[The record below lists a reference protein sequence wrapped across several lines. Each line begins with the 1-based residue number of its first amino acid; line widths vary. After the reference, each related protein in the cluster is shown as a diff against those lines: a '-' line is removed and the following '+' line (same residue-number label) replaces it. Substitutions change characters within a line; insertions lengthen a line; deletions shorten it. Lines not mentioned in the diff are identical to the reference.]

1 MILTP
6 TATQN
11 IFDRFTYTALDLLPV
26 KPFDK
31 LTYDDAKKLFN
42 PKPRAR
48 LNVTGSLNTP
58 QARRS
63 LSAISATL
71 FFEGDHWQDST
82 GFMGQLP
89 PPGFP
94 DGETIKS
101 HIKQRFDSEN
111 VIKEVV
117 ETHRDGVLGREPLW
131 SFLRE
136 GQPKQKP
143 TTKAQ
148 RTAED
153 VIGETLTPWWNE
165 RQALKNLQ
173 NATDICLCEG
183 KAVIRLFFPR
193 GRLPV
198 DETGNAQPL
207 TATDIPQALDF
218 IYFETHT
225 ADVAGVFID
234 DETMQEIGVYL
245 FDETNDEGTVTAHCA
260 ELSYLDKTGNTICR
274 LVKQSGDSQEF
285 GPYQLGGRLLLHEV
299 SRSQLITEQVQANQK
314 GLNFAKT
321 MMLRNV
327 NMAGARE
334 RTVSNSQPPGKP
346 VKIQDPENPGKTK
359 LTKQEAYVVGGGG
372 VMFLMGYPI
381 YDKDGHVVG
390 YTNPTV
396 DRADPAP
403 VEVFIQTSK
412 DEREAILSQCHQRH
426 TLIAGDATASGLS
439 RKTAEKGWQRSLKES
454 KTVLDAAGRWKLE
467 TTLRLAAQLCNQTSK
482 YINLRAD
489 FNCLLDVGDPDPED
503 IRIAL
508 EMRAPGGPNNQPV
521 LSDESVRQKC
531 GVEDPAAEL
540 ARIEEEAPAKPLPD
554 PNPPPQELG
563 KQGDGAI
570 A

>member
-1 MILTP
+1 M
-6 TATQN
+6 
-11 IFDRFTYTALDLLPV
+11 
-26 KPFDK
+26 KPFDQ

-42 PKPRAR
+42 PKPRTR
-48 LNVTGSLNTP
+48 LNITGSLNTP
-58 QARRS
+58 VARRS
-63 LSAISATL
+63 PSAISATL
-71 FFEGDHWQDST
+71 FLEGDHWQDST

-89 PPGFP
+89 PAGFP
-94 DGETIKS
+94 DGHTILS

-136 GQPKQKP
+136 GQPKEKQS
-143 TTKAQ
+143 TKAQ
-148 RTAED
+148 RTSED
-153 VIGETLTPWWNE
+153 LIAETLTPWWNE
-165 RQALKNLQ
+165 RQALDNLQ
-173 NATDICLCEG
+173 RTIDTCLCEG
-183 KAVIRLFFPR
+183 KAVMRLFFPR

-198 DETGNAQPL
+198 DEQGNPQEFVV
-207 TATDIPQALDF
+207 TDISRALDL
-218 IYFETHT
+218 IYFETYT
-225 ADVAGVFID
+225 ADVAGVFINYD
-234 DETMQEIGVYL
+234 TMHEIGVYL
-245 FDETNDEGTVTAHCA
+245 FDEVNDEGVVTAKCA
-260 ELSYLDKTGNTICR
+260 ELSYLDADGNTVCR
-274 LVKQSGDSQEF
+274 LVKKNGDSQEY
-285 GPYQLGGRLLLHEV
+285 GPYKLGGRLLLHEV
-299 SRSQLITEQVQANQK
+299 TRSQLITEQVQANQK

-334 RTVSNSQPPGKP
+334 RTVANSQPPDKP
-346 VKIQDPENPGKTK
+346 VRIQDPNNPTKTIKTK
-359 LTKQEAYVVGGGG
+359 QGAFAVGGGA

-403 VEVFIQTSK
+403 VQVFIETAK

-426 TLIAGDATASGLS
+426 TLISGDATASGLS

-467 TTLRLAAQLCNQTSK
+467 TTLRLAAQLCNQSSK
-482 YINLRAD
+482 YLNLRAD

-508 EMRAPGGPNNQPV
+508 EMRKPGGPNNQPV
-521 LSDESVRQKC
+521 LSDETVRQKC

-540 ARIEEEAPAKPLPD
+540 ARIEEEAPAEPLPD
-554 PNPPPQELG
+554 PNAVPPQDLNKE
-563 KQGDGAI
+563 KEGAV

>member
-1 MILTP
+1 M
-6 TATQN
+6 
-11 IFDRFTYTALDLLPV
+11 
-26 KPFDK
+26 KPFDT
-31 LTYDDAKKLFN
+31 LTYEDVKKLFN
-42 PKPRAR
+42 PKPSR
-48 LNVTGSLNTP
+48 LNITGSLNSP
-58 QARRS
+58 VARRPP
-63 LSAISATL
+63 SAISATL
-71 FFEGDHWQDST
+71 FLEGDHWQDST

-94 DGETIKS
+94 DGETIKQ

-136 GQPKQKP
+136 GQAKPKR
-143 TTKAQ
+143 TTKTQ
-148 RTAED
+148 RTSED
-153 VIGETLTPWWNE
+153 TTGEMLTPWWNE
-165 RQALKNLQ
+165 RQALQ
-173 NATDICLCEG
+173 NFQRTIDVCLCEG

-198 DETGNAQPL
+198 DDDGNAQPI
-207 TATDIPQALDF
+207 TTTDISKALDF

-225 ADVAGVFID
+225 ADKAGVFID
-234 DETMQEIGVYL
+234 DETMHEIGVYL
-245 FDETNDEGTVTAHCA
+245 FEETNDEGTVIGQCA
-260 ELSYLDKTGNTICR
+260 ELSYLDDKGNTVSR
-274 LVKQSGDSQEF
+274 LVKQSGESQEF
-285 GPYQLGGRLLLHEV
+285 GPFQLGGRLLLHEV

-334 RTVSNSQPPGKP
+334 RTVSNTQPPGKP
-346 VKIQDPENPGKTK
+346 VKVQDPEDPTKTI
-359 LTKQEAYVVGGGG
+359 LRHDGRYQIGGGA

-381 YDKDGHVVG
+381 WGENGKIIG

-403 VEVFIQTSK
+403 VEVFILTSK

-426 TLIAGDATASGLS
+426 TLISGDATASGLS

-467 TTLRLAAQLCNQTSK
+467 ATLRLAAQFCGQSSK
-482 YINLRAD
+482 YLNLRAD
-489 FNCLLDVGDPDPED
+489 FNCLLDVGDPDPQE
-503 IRIAL
+503 ITVWMEARK
-508 EMRAPGGPNNQPV
+508 PGGANNQPL
-521 LSDESVRQKC
+521 LSDETVRQKC

-554 PNPPPQELG
+554 PNMPTQVLADKG
-563 KQGDGAI
+563 QGDGAI